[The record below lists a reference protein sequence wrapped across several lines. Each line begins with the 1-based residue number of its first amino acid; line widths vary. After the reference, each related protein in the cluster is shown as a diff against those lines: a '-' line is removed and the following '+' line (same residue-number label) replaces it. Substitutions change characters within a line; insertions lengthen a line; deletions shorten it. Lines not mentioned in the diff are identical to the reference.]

1 MEIIGQILASAY
13 FDDKEFRTAIK
24 PINEYLQ
31 RVSNEIQKQI
41 KGFASETEYMPQILI
56 SMSVASS
63 FNTYAVSSYHAA
75 KACELFHNEAI
86 KKVHDEDGH
95 YMLSSLMSLQH
106 AHGLEAVFNLAYAN
120 GLLTN
125 ARFVELTGVDG
136 KQIEVVFGKL
146 FPNLRDARNALAHQD
161 ERVLGIVGMHNSAIT
176 KDSAV
181 MLHAQRGSQF
191 ENLVRKPQVNE
202 GQVEEFEKFNFSFAS
217 ELYFKLANQLAG
229 IFR

>member
-1 MEIIGQILASAY
+1 MDIIGSILASAY

-41 KGFASETEYMPQILI
+41 KGFDSEADYMPQMLLSI
-56 SMSVASS
+56 SVASS
-63 FNTYAVSSYHAA
+63 FNTYVISSYHAS

-86 KKVHDEDGH
+86 KKIHNEDGP
-95 YMLSSLMSLQH
+95 YMLSSLMALQH
-106 AHGLEAVFNLAYAN
+106 AHGLEAVFNLAYTN

-125 ARFVELTGVDG
+125 KRFVELTGVDC
-136 KQIEVVFGKL
+136 KEIEVVFGEL

-161 ERVLGIVGMHNSAIT
+161 ERVLGIVGLGNGAIT

-191 ENLVRKPQVNE
+191 ENLVRKQKVE
-202 GQVEEFEKFNFSFAS
+202 DGQVDEFEKFNFSFAS
-217 ELYFKLANQLAG
+217 ELYFKLANQLAS
-229 IFR
+229 IIR